1 MMFLYE
7 REHDDALVLM
17 AGVPKSWV
25 STEPIGFRDMPTYFG
40 RLTCTLVRD
49 KQNEKRLTAE
59 LSGSC
64 PVPSGGIRLTCPLGK
79 LQQATV
85 NGEPATLDAEGRVQI
100 HSLPAR
106 AELEL

>member
-1 MMFLYE
+1 MFLYE
-7 REHDDALVLM
+7 REHDNALVLL

-40 RLTCTLVRD
+40 RLTVILTRD
-49 KQNEKRLTAE
+49 QQNDKRLTAV

-79 LQQATV
+79 LRQAKV
-85 NGEPATLDAEGRVQI
+85 NGEEAAFDAAGRVQI
-100 HSLPAR
+100 HSLPAQV
-106 AELEL
+106 ELKL